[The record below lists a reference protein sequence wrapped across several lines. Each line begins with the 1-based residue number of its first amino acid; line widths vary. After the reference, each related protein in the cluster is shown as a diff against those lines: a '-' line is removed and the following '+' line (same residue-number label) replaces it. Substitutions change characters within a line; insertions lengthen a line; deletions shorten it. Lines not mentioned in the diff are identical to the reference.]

1 MNKGAKNGPDIS
13 ANWDTI
19 WTSNKVANQYRN
31 YQQTWEPTE
40 ATSNSTEFWTGSAA
54 PANIRASCW
63 TNAIDNTYVTWPSTI
78 RPVPKS
84 LMQEKIN

>member
-1 MNKGAKNGPDIS
+1 MQKNGPDIS
-13 ANWDTI
+13 AAFSTI
-19 WTSNKVANQYRN
+19 FTSNKVSDIYRN
-31 YQQTWEPTE
+31 YQHTWQPTE
-40 ATSNSTEFWTGSAA
+40 ETSNSTEVWTGSAA

-63 TNAIDNTYVTWPSTI
+63 TNAIDNTYVTWASTI